1 VGTSR
6 GAKAIPIPVVQEEAA
21 IPARGIF
28 HPYRHVASSP
38 RHHRLTNELQVV

>member
-6 GAKAIPIPVVQEEAA
+6 SAKAIPIPVVQKEAA

-28 HPYRHVASSP
+28 TRIGMWLHPRGTIGLP
-38 RHHRLTNELQVV
+38 TNFKL